1 MLSQAQSTYGHDA
14 AEQPHGVWTFK
25 VSKTFT
31 VSKFPERNTHQVPST
46 HTLCFM
52 QSAKDDQQI
61 PKSDTETGCNPGL
74 RRLAFH

>member
-31 VSKFPERNTHQVPST
+31 VSKTFPSATPTKCQAHTPCASCNRRKTINRFRNP
-46 HTLCFM
+46 TL
-52 QSAKDDQQI
+52 
-61 PKSDTETGCNPGL
+61 
-74 RRLAFH
+74 RLVATQACGD